1 MLGWSHRRNIS
12 PRDFKTCT
20 VHSVQH
26 ATCFRPSFSQSASF
40 VPSVRVFECSA
51 DDASCKA
58 TCIIAPVL
66 NMSSVDEQH
75 EWPTLSEEGKEMV

>member
-1 MLGWSHRRNIS
+1 
-12 PRDFKTCT
+12 
-20 VHSVQH
+20 VAAVQ
-26 ATCFRPSFSQSASF
+26 RG
-40 VPSVRVFECSA
+40 
-51 DDASCKA
+51 DASCKA